1 MAVQKRFIEATK
13 GKVIIGFLF
22 ACFALL
28 LAWGISKF
36 VFGEMLNTVEKLS
49 APNVRLR
56 IVNELSHQTARLDQ
70 LQKDQA
76 FNKSAN
82 QNNFILQT
90 RRLRKKLDT
99 LSSLF
104 VNDDAQLQRIKSIK
118 KLLTDRDKQFLMY
131 LEVRETLVNTK
142 SFSDEVQKL
151 NELVS
156 QRSRESDSTVLTTE
170 TATSTTTLA
179 PEDEGKSR
187 GFLNRLFGKK
197 KSEVYKIINEE
208 FKVKRDTLNAVVED
222 SIMKGIETSLLTIEK
237 EQRYKSDRFLRKE
250 ADLANAS
257 NSITRQMLS
266 LLREVEA
273 ETVAQIDVNN
283 AQAKEVVSDGISQI
297 TVVLIVFFL
306 ITLVLGYLIL
316 TDIAKSNRYRLA
328 LEAAKEEAEYH
339 GSAKQRFLSNMSHEI
354 RTPLQSI
361 LGYSELILREENPRK
376 KHINAIYNSSTHLLQ
391 IVNEVLDY
399 NRIISGKF
407 SFNNQDFNMLDLLDE
422 VAAGML
428 PLAEKKNIQLL
439 TKFDL
444 DDHLYVNGDAFR
456 LKQVLFNVLGNAVK
470 FTLKGK
476 VLFNV
481 SSKLQGDG
489 LHFNFIIEDTGVG
502 FDDSDVNI
510 IFNEF
515 EQVEDP
521 DKHAINKEGTGL
533 GLAIVKELVESQG
546 GRIYVKSKIDEG
558 TTFNIFLTYQVAQH
572 QIEEPLV
579 LSQSTAQQQPKVW
592 IVDDDQLILELCGLI
607 FNQHD
612 IPFEIFNSATQIL
625 EAPQDKDVKFV
636 LVDMR
641 LPEMTGLELHGIL
654 KEKMPNDVKF
664 YAITAQV
671 LPDEKDSILAVGFEG
686 IIMKPFKAADLLS
699 VFDGNFVEEAISYDL
714 TSLEKMTMGDRQML
728 KKILIRFE
736 KDCFDDIEELQQS
749 VASNQIDKVSLLVH
763 RLAGRIAQIGANDL
777 GTSFRKLEHEIA
789 LQNALGGAEK
799 AHLETLMLKLKDLIK
814 LIQVKD

>member
-49 APNVRLR
+49 APNERLR

-82 QNNFILQT
+82 QNNFILET

-99 LSSLF
+99 LTTLF
-104 VNDDAQLQRIKSIK
+104 AYDEGQLERIKSIK
-118 KLLTDRDKQFLMY
+118 RLLTDRDRQFLAY

-142 SFSDEVQKL
+142 SFSEEVQKL
-151 NELVS
+151 NELVA
-156 QRSRESDSTVLTTE
+156 QRSRESDSAVLTTQ
-170 TATSTTTLA
+170 TSTSTTTLA

-197 KSEVYKIINEE
+197 KSDVYKIINEE
-208 FKVKRDTLNAVVED
+208 FQVKRDTLNAVVED
-222 SIMKGIETSLLTIEK
+222 SIMKGIETSLFTIEK
-237 EQRYKSDRFLRKE
+237 EQRFKSDRFLKKE

-283 AQAKEVVSDGISQI
+283 AQAKDVVSDGISQI
-297 TVVLIVFFL
+297 TVIIIVFFL
-306 ITLVLGYLIL
+306 ITLLLVYLIL

-328 LEAAKEEAEYH
+328 LEEAKEEAEYH
-339 GSAKQRFLSNMSHEI
+339 SSAKQRFLSNMSHEI

-361 LGYSELILREENPRK
+361 LGYSEIILRAENPK
-376 KHINAIYNSSTHLLQ
+376 KKYIDAIYNSSTHLLQ
-391 IVNEVLDY
+391 TVNEVLDY

-407 SFNNQDFNMLDLLDE
+407 SFNNQNFNMLVLLEE

-428 PLAEKKNIQLL
+428 PLTEKKGIEFLVS
-439 TKFDL
+439 FDL
-444 DDHLYVNGDAFR
+444 DENIYVNGDAFR
-456 LKQVLFNVLGNAVK
+456 LKQILFNVLGNAVK

-476 VLFNV
+476 VMFNV
-481 SSKLQGDG
+481 SSKLQGDE

-510 IFNEF
+510 IFKEF

-521 DKHAINKEGTGL
+521 DKHSINKEGTGL

-546 GRIYVKSKIDEG
+546 GRVYVKSKIDEG
-558 TTFNIFLTYQVAQH
+558 TTFNVFLKYQLATNEL
-572 QIEEPLV
+572 EETPMTHHISLKHE
-579 LSQSTAQQQPKVW
+579 SKVW
-592 IVDDDQLILELCGLI
+592 VVDDDQLILELCGLI
-607 FNQHD
+607 FTQHG
-612 IPFEIFNSATQIL
+612 IPFEIFSNATKIL
-625 EAPQDKDVKFV
+625 EATQDLGVNFV
-636 LVDMR
+636 LIDMR
-641 LPEMTGLELHGIL
+641 LPEMTGLDLYRIL
-654 KEKMPNDVKF
+654 KKKMAKGIKF

-671 LPDEKDSILAVGFEG
+671 LPDEKDNILAMGFEG

-699 VFDGNFVEEAISYDL
+699 IFDSTYVSTNIPLDL
-714 TSLEKMTMGDRQML
+714 SPLEKMTMGDKQMMR
-728 KKILIRFE
+728 KILDRFQ
-736 KDCFDDIEELQQS
+736 KDCFDDMAELETS
-749 VASNQIDKVSLLVH
+749 VETNEINKARLIVH
-763 RLAGRIAQIGANDL
+763 RLAGRIAQIGASEL
-777 GTSFRKLEHEIA
+777 GADFRRLEQEIADQTTLKTKEVQRLKGLVFKLEE
-789 LQNALGGAEK
+789 
-799 AHLETLMLKLKDLIK
+799 LIK
-814 LIQVKD
+814 VIQQH

>member
-49 APNVRLR
+49 APNDRLR

-82 QNNFILQT
+82 QNNFILET

-99 LSSLF
+99 LTTLF
-104 VNDDAQLQRIKSIK
+104 AYDEGQLGRLKSIK
-118 KLLTDRDKQFLMY
+118 KLLTDRDKQFLAY

-151 NELVS
+151 NELVA
-156 QRSRESDSTVLTTE
+156 QRTRESDSTVLTTQ
-170 TATSTTTLA
+170 TSTSTTTVA
-179 PEDEGKSR
+179 PDDDGKSR

-197 KSEVYKIINEE
+197 KADVYKIINEE

-222 SIMKGIETSLLTIEK
+222 SIMKGIETSLFTIEQ

-273 ETVAQIDVNN
+273 ETVTQIDANN

-297 TVVLIVFFL
+297 TVIIIVFFL
-306 ITLVLGYLIL
+306 ITLLLVYLIL

-328 LEAAKEEAEYH
+328 LEEAKEEAEYH

-361 LGYSELILREENPRK
+361 LGYSELILRTENPKK
-376 KHINAIYNSSTHLLQ
+376 KHIDAIYNSSTHLLQ

-407 SFNNQDFNMLDLLDE
+407 SFNNQDFNILTVLKE

-428 PLAEKKNIQLL
+428 PLAEKKNIKFL
-439 TKFDL
+439 TTFDL
-444 DDHLYVNGDAFR
+444 DENTYVNGDAFR

-470 FTLKGK
+470 FTLKGE
-476 VLFNV
+476 VMFSV

-489 LHFNFIIEDTGVG
+489 LHFNFVIEDTGVG
-502 FDDSDVNI
+502 FDDSDINI
-510 IFNEF
+510 IFKEF

-521 DKHAINKEGTGL
+521 NKHVINKEGTGL
-533 GLAIVKELVESQG
+533 GLAIVKELVESQD

-558 TTFNIFLTYQVAQH
+558 TTFNVFLKYQVAIGQLEKPAVIN
-572 QIEEPLV
+572 QIPLK
-579 LSQSTAQQQPKVW
+579 QQPKVW
-592 IVDDDQLILELCGLI
+592 VVDDDKLILELSGLI
-607 FNQHD
+607 FKQHN
-612 IPFEIFNSATQIL
+612 IPFETFSKASEIL
-625 EAPQDKDVKFV
+625 EEAQDAEVKVV
-636 LVDMR
+636 LIDMR
-641 LPEMTGLELHGIL
+641 LPEMTGLDLHSIL
-654 KEKMPNDVKF
+654 KDKMAKDVKF

-671 LPDEKDSILAVGFEG
+671 LPDEKDSILAMGFEG
-686 IIMKPFKAADLLS
+686 IIMKPFKAMDLLS
-699 VFDGNFVEEAISYDL
+699 IFDGTFISENITL
-714 TSLEKMTMGDRQML
+714 NLSSLEKMTMGDEQMMR
-728 KKILIRFE
+728 KILDRFQ
-736 KDCFDDIEELQQS
+736 KDCFDDIAELQTTIQI
-749 VASNQIDKVSLLVH
+749 NEIDKVRLIVH
-763 RLAGRIAQIGANDL
+763 RLAGRTAQIGATEL
-777 GTSFRKLEHEIA
+777 GKDFRILEQEIASQSTLQAREIQQLNLLVLKLE
-789 LQNALGGAEK
+789 Q
-799 AHLETLMLKLKDLIK
+799 LIK
-814 LIQVKD
+814 FIQHH

>member
-49 APNVRLR
+49 APNNRLR

-82 QNNFILQT
+82 QNNFILET

-99 LSSLF
+99 LTNLF
-104 VNDDAQLQRIKSIK
+104 AYDDGQLGRINSIK
-118 KLLTDRDKQFLMY
+118 KLLTDRDKQFLAY

-151 NELVS
+151 NELVA
-156 QRSRESDSTVLTTE
+156 QRSRDSDSTVLTTQ
-170 TATSTTTLA
+170 TSTSTTTLA
-179 PEDEGKSR
+179 PEDDGKSR

-197 KSEVYKIINEE
+197 KSDVYKIINEE
-208 FKVKRDTLNAVVED
+208 FKIKRDTLNAVVED
-222 SIMKGIETSLLTIEK
+222 SIMKGIETSLSTIEK

-250 ADLANAS
+250 ADLAYAS

-273 ETVAQIDVNN
+273 ETVAQIDINN
-283 AQAKEVVSDGISQI
+283 GQAKEVVSEGISQI
-297 TVVLIVFFL
+297 TVIIIVFFL
-306 ITLVLGYLIL
+306 ITLILGYLIL

-328 LEAAKEEAEYH
+328 LEEAKEEAEYH
-339 GSAKQRFLSNMSHEI
+339 GSAKQRFLSNISHEI

-361 LGYSELILREENPRK
+361 LGYSELISQTERPTR
-376 KHINAIYNSSTHLLQ
+376 KHIDAIYNSSTHLLQ

-407 SFNNQDFNMLDLLDE
+407 NFSNQDFNMLALLEE

-428 PLAEKKNIQLL
+428 PLAEKKNIELL
-439 TKFDL
+439 TSFDL
-444 DDHLYVNGDAFR
+444 DENIYVNGDAFR

-470 FTLKGK
+470 FTLEGK
-476 VLFNV
+476 VMFNV
-481 SSKLQGDG
+481 SSKLQGDE
-489 LHFNFIIEDTGVG
+489 LHFSFIVEDTGVG
-502 FDDSDVNI
+502 FDDSDINI
-510 IFNEF
+510 IFKEF

-521 DKHAINKEGTGL
+521 DKHVINKEGTGL

-558 TTFNIFLTYQVAQH
+558 TTFNVFLKYGVAISQL
-572 QIEEPLV
+572 EEPSIVNPV
-579 LSQSTAQQQPKVW
+579 LLKQQPKVW
-592 IVDDDQLILELCGLI
+592 VVDDDQLILELCGLI
-607 FNQHD
+607 FTQHH
-612 IPFEIFNSATQIL
+612 IPFEMFSNSNQIL
-625 EAPQDKDVKFV
+625 AAAQDDEVKFV

-654 KEKMPNDVKF
+654 KEKMRSDVKF

-671 LPDEKDSILAVGFEG
+671 LPDEKDNILAMGFEG

-699 VFDGNFVEEAISYDL
+699 IFDGTFAIENITLDL
-714 TSLEKMTMGDRQML
+714 TSLEKMTMGDKQMMS
-728 KKILIRFE
+728 KILDRFQ
-736 KDCFDDIEELQQS
+736 KDCFDDMAELQASVQS
-749 VASNQIDKVSLLVH
+749 NELTKVRLIVH
-763 RLAGRIAQIGANDL
+763 RLAGRIAQIGAGEL
-777 GTSFRKLEHEIA
+777 GTDFRRLEQEIAAHATLQVKEIQQLNLLVLKLEE
-789 LQNALGGAEK
+789 
-799 AHLETLMLKLKDLIK
+799 LIK
-814 LIQVKD
+814 LVQQD

>member
-49 APNVRLR
+49 APNNRLR

-104 VNDDAQLQRIKSIK
+104 EYDKAQLQRIRSIK

-156 QRSRESDSTVLTTE
+156 QRSREADSTILTTE

-179 PEDEGKSR
+179 PEDDGKSR

-222 SIMKGIETSLLTIEK
+222 SIMKGIESSLLTIEK

-273 ETVAQIDVNN
+273 ETVAQIDINN
-283 AQAKEVVSDGISQI
+283 AQAKDVVSDGINQI
-297 TVVLIVFFL
+297 TVIIVVFFL

-328 LEAAKEEAEYH
+328 LEEAKEEAEYH

-407 SFNNQDFNMLDLLDE
+407 SFNNQDFNMFDLLDE
-422 VAAGML
+422 VTAGML

-439 TKFDL
+439 TKFNL
-444 DDHLYVNGDAFR
+444 DEQIYVNGDAFR

-470 FTLKGK
+470 FTLKGR
-476 VLFNV
+476 VVFNV
-481 SSKLQGDG
+481 SSKLQGDE

-502 FDDSDVNI
+502 FDDSDVKI

-521 DKHAINKEGTGL
+521 SKHSINKEGTGL

-546 GRIYVKSKIDEG
+546 GRVYVKSKIDEG
-558 TTFNIFLTYQVAQH
+558 TTFNIFLKFQVAKLQMD
-572 QIEEPLV
+572 EPATINQLPV
-579 LSQSTAQQQPKVW
+579 LQQSKVW
-592 IVDDDQLILELCGLI
+592 VVDDDLLILELCGLI
-607 FNQHD
+607 FTQHH
-612 IPFEIFNSATQIL
+612 IPFEIFNSANQIL
-625 EAPQDKDVKFV
+625 EAQQDDLVKFV

-641 LPEMTGLELHGIL
+641 LPEMTGLELHRIL
-654 KEKMPNDVKF
+654 KEKMPKEVKF

-671 LPDEKDSILAVGFEG
+671 LPDEKDSILKFGFEG
-686 IIMKPFKAADLLS
+686 IVMKPFKAADLLS
-699 VFDGNFVEEAISYDL
+699 IFDGTFVTETISYDL
-714 TSLEKMTMGDRQML
+714 TSLERMTMGDQQML
-728 KKILIRFE
+728 RKILLRFE
-736 KDCFDDIEELQQS
+736 KDCFDDIQELEQR
-749 VASNQIDKVSLLVH
+749 VDANEIDKVRLLVH
-763 RLAGRIAQIGANDL
+763 RLAGRIAQIGAGEL
-777 GTSFRKLEHEIA
+777 GAAFRMVEQQIA
-789 LQNALGGAEK
+789 VDNILSIAEK
-799 AHLETLMLKLKDLIK
+799 EQLDVLIIKLKDLIK
-814 LIQVKD
+814 RIQQQH